1 MLLHLGRHR
10 PVGVTDEIIQ
20 AGAYALVEAFPN
32 CENTS
37 ATTGPS
43 AVWVYG
49 GTAPHLC
56 RKQRTIR
63 LRKIWSRAHVDQERS
78 RLAQDGGFPA
88 QLRQMDRQEPIIRR
102 GTHRIGVAGI
112 ISMVPARPFAVCAIR
127 RENHQYQPSSH
138 RGSAPGHQGSNIL
151 IELGIEGYLRRED
164 ALKLYELAFSTSG
177 DVLEAGT
184 NKGLSTSIIA
194 QALHDRGTGAIETIE
209 LDPANSND
217 AKANVQGKP
226 GFERVTFTASD
237 ATKRMT
243 ELAGEGRKY
252 GFIFIDHWHGYQATF
267 EAAELVKRL
276 LSPGGYVMF
285 HDFLDPGNANRRHVY
300 GVYQAVLDTIVDDKR
315 FEFAGTSGCCAIFRF
330 NG

>member
-1 MLLHLGRHR
+1 MSIKNALDALKMTLFPPSYVKWIDKSRSYGAELAASGS
-10 PVGVTDEIIQ
+10 PVSSQWFPLDRLQFAPYDGKII
-20 AGAYALVEAFPN
+20 
-32 CENTS
+32 NTS
-37 ATTGPS
+37 HRRIEE
-43 AVWVYG
+43 
-49 GTAPHLC
+49 APL
-56 RKQRTIR
+56 
-63 LRKIWSRAHVDQERS
+63 
-78 RLAQDGGFPA
+78 
-88 QLRQMDRQEPIIRR
+88 
-102 GTHRIGVAGI
+102 
-112 ISMVPARPFAVCAIR
+112 
-127 RENHQYQPSSH
+127 
-138 RGSAPGHQGSNIL
+138 GHQGSNIL

-194 QALHDRGTGAIETIE
+194 QALHDRGTGALETIE

-217 AKANVQGKP
+217 AKANIQGKP

-237 ATKRMT
+237 ATKRMS
-243 ELAGEGRKY
+243 ELAGEDRKY
-252 GFIFIDHWHGYQATF
+252 GFIFIDHWHGYQATV
-267 EAAELVKRL
+267 EAAELAKRL
-276 LSPGGYVMF
+276 LAPGGYVMF